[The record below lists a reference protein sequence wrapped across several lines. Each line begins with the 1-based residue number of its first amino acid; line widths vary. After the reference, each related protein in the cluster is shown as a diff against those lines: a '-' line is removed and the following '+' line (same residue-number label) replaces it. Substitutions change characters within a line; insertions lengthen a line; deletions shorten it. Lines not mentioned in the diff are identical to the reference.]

1 MIYEPNC
8 FLEWFWGTFSL
19 MFDEEKERERA
30 LAKLCV
36 SKCSKMDLTNHKTAY
51 FAIRNLP
58 QPHKDNLKRMGYGM
72 LGKLPPKIHFTR
84 RKKTI
89 FPLKKNIYFLIFSG
103 IFFQNTAR
111 FLNRTL
117 QSRQRCSRRSA
128 CNARRMGSKAP
139 ILKLLCA
146 LGKACRNLQRYPCFP
161 VDGVYLR
168 ASFSVKVSSKS
179 EQKPLPARELRTTGS
194 GTFHPDPPR
203 WQAAPPRRY
212 EQHRWRALQ
221 YPFVWC

>member
-1 MIYEPNC
+1 M
-8 FLEWFWGTFSL
+8 LENGPHQPQNSLLCHPKPTATTQGQSEAYGIRYAGYTTTKNTFY
-19 MFDEEKERERA
+19 
-30 LAKLCV
+30 
-36 SKCSKMDLTNHKTAY
+36 SK
-51 FAIRNLP
+51 
-58 QPHKDNLKRMGYGM
+58 
-72 LGKLPPKIHFTR
+72 
-84 RKKTI
+84 
-89 FPLKKNIYFLIFSG
+89 KKNDFSIEKKHFFLIFSG

-128 CNARRMGSKAP
+128 CNARRMDSKAP

-146 LGKACRNLQRYPCFP
+146 LGKAYRNLQRYPCFP

-168 ASFSVKVSSKS
+168 ASFSVKVSTRA

>member
-1 MIYEPNC
+1 MN
-8 FLEWFWGTFSL
+8 LTAFWNGFGVPLAWCL
-19 MFDEEKERERA
+19 MKRRKESVLWRNSASRNARKWTSPTIKQPTLPSETYRNHTRTIWSVWDTVCWVHYHQKYILLEEK
-30 LAKLCV
+30 KQFF
-36 SKCSKMDLTNHKTAY
+36 HW
-51 FAIRNLP
+51 
-58 QPHKDNLKRMGYGM
+58 
-72 LGKLPPKIHFTR
+72 
-84 RKKTI
+84 
-89 FPLKKNIYFLIFSG
+89 KKNIYFLIFSG

-128 CNARRMGSKAP
+128 CNARRMDSKAP

-146 LGKACRNLQRYPCFP
+146 LGKAYRNLQRYPCFP

-168 ASFSVKVSSKS
+168 ASFSVKVSSKA